1 MSFET
6 KTSGSTLKLVLG
18 TVGVFAFFGFL
29 TLILSGFVGHESLED
44 RAYKGEFDQETIDT
58 RWANLK
64 EVSEAQSGAIDEE
77 KLSKAMV
84 ELVKAPAAPKKSEI
98 VIPGSPTFLKQSQQP
113 APEAEAAPAEDK
125 PAEDKPAAPE
135 KAKEEAKPAP
145 KPEEKKPEAASKEK
159 EKAKAAPAPKAEP
172 AAPKPAEKEK
182 AAPKAKAKE
191 KAAPKEQPKAE

>member
-125 PAEDKPAAPE
+125 PAAPE

-145 KPEEKKPEAASKEK
+145 KPEEKKPEAAPKEE
-159 EKAKAAPAPKAEP
+159 EKAKAAPSPKAEP

-182 AAPKAKAKE
+182 AAPK
-191 KAAPKEQPKAE
+191 EQPKAE